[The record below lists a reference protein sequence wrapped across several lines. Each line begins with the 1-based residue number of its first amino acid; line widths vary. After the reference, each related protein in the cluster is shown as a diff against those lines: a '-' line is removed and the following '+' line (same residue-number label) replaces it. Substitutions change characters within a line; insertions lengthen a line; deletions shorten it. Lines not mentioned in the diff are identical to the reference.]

1 MITDARVLQ
10 PEFVPNDVKHRSNEV
25 SHLSDTLHPIIDGNR
40 AETTFLYGPS
50 GAGKT
55 CVARYT
61 IDRLR
66 ENVVALDHQ
75 YINCWEDHTRFKT
88 LHRLLEGIDRAYDIH
103 RQSTPRDEMLA
114 RLRDYDEPY
123 VVILDEADQLEEK
136 SLLYQLYRIPNL
148 TMVLIANRQED
159 VFSELGSRLN
169 SRLEACARIRFGRYS
184 IDQLVTILEDRVQW
198 GVNPGAIDAEQL
210 ELIADHAAGDARA
223 AIGIFRHA
231 AKVAQR
237 EGHDRITASVIDGV
251 VSEAKSEIRQK
262 TTEKL
267 TEHQQTLYDIIT
279 NTGEITPG
287 NLYERYCAAVSD
299 PKTKRTV
306 RNHLSKLRE
315 YNLIAAN
322 GANRGRSYKPVSDNP
337 TV

>member
-25 SHLSDTLHPIIDGNR
+25 SHLSDTLRPIIDGNR
-40 AETTFLYGPS
+40 AETTFLYGSS

-88 LHRLLEGIDRAYDIH
+88 LHRLLKGIDRAYDIH

-114 RLRDYDEPY
+114 RLRDHDEPY

-169 SRLEACARIRFGRYS
+169 SRLQACARIKFGRYS
-184 IDQLVTILEDRVQW
+184 INQLVTILEDRVRW
-198 GVNPGAIDAEQL
+198 GVDPGAIDTEQL

-231 AKVAQR
+231 AKVVQR
-237 EGHDRITASVIDGV
+237 EGHDRITASVINDV

-267 TEHQQTLYDIIT
+267 TEHQQALYDIIT

-287 NLYERYCAAVSD
+287 NLYDRYCAAVSD

-315 YNLIAAN
+315 YNLITAN
-322 GANRGRSYKPVSDNP
+322 GANRGRSYQPVSDNP

>member
-25 SHLSDTLHPIIDGNR
+25 SHLSDTLRPIIDGNR

-88 LHRLLEGIDRAYDIH
+88 LHRLLEGINRAYDIH

-114 RLRDYDEPY
+114 RLRDHDEPY
-123 VVILDEADQLEEK
+123 VVILDEADQLKEK

-169 SRLEACARIRFGRYS
+169 SRLQACARIKFGRYS
-184 IDQLVTILEDRVQW
+184 INQLVTILEDRVQW

-267 TEHQQTLYDIIT
+267 TEHQQALYDIIT

-315 YNLIAAN
+315 YNLITAN
-322 GANRGRSYKPVSDNP
+322 GANRGRSYQPVTDNP

>member
-88 LHRLLEGIDRAYDIH
+88 LYRLLEGIDRAYDIH

-114 RLRDYDEPY
+114 RLRDHDEPY

-169 SRLEACARIRFGRYS
+169 SRLEACARIKFGRYS
-184 IDQLVTILEDRVQW
+184 INQLVTILEDRVRW
-198 GVNPGAIDAEQL
+198 GVDPGAIDTEQL

-231 AKVAQR
+231 AKVVQR
-237 EGHDRITASVIDGV
+237 EGHDRITASVINDV

-267 TEHQQTLYDIIT
+267 TEHQQALYDIIT

-287 NLYERYCAAVSD
+287 NLYDRYCAAVSD

-315 YNLIAAN
+315 YNLITAN
-322 GANRGRSYKPVSDNP
+322 GANRGRSYQPVSDNP

>member
-25 SHLSDTLHPIIDGNR
+25 SHLSDTLRPIIDGNR

-88 LHRLLEGIDRAYDIH
+88 LYRLLEGIDRAYDIH

-114 RLRDYDEPY
+114 RLRDHDEPY

-169 SRLEACARIRFGRYS
+169 SRLEACARIKFGRYS
-184 IDQLVTILEDRVQW
+184 INQLVTILEDRVRW
-198 GVNPGAIDAEQL
+198 GVDPGAIDTEQL

-231 AKVAQR
+231 AKVVQR
-237 EGHDRITASVIDGV
+237 EGHDRITASVINDV

-267 TEHQQTLYDIIT
+267 TEHQQALYDIIT

-287 NLYERYCAAVSD
+287 NLYDRYCAAVSD

-315 YNLIAAN
+315 YNLITAN
-322 GANRGRSYKPVSDNP
+322 GANRGRSYQPVSDNP

>member
-25 SHLSDTLHPIIDGNR
+25 SHLSDTLRPIINGNR
-40 AETTFLYGPS
+40 AETPFLYGPS

-88 LHRLLEGIDRAYDIH
+88 LYRLLEGIDRAYDIH

-114 RLRDYDEPY
+114 RLRDHDEPY

-169 SRLEACARIRFGRYS
+169 SRLEACARIKFGRYS
-184 IDQLVTILEDRVQW
+184 INQLVTILEDRVRW
-198 GVNPGAIDAEQL
+198 GVDPGAIDTEQL

-231 AKVAQR
+231 AKVVQR
-237 EGHDRITASVIDGV
+237 EGHDRITASVINDV

-267 TEHQQTLYDIIT
+267 TEHQQALYDIIT

-287 NLYERYCAAVSD
+287 NLYDRYCAAVSD

-315 YNLIAAN
+315 YNLITAN
-322 GANRGRSYKPVSDNP
+322 GANRGRSYQPVSDNP

>member
-25 SHLSDTLHPIIDGNR
+25 SHLSDTLRPIINGNR
-40 AETTFLYGPS
+40 AETPFLYGPS

-88 LHRLLEGIDRAYDIH
+88 LYRLLEGIDRAYDIH

-114 RLRDYDEPY
+114 RLRDHDEPY

-169 SRLEACARIRFGRYS
+169 SRLQACARIKFGRYS
-184 IDQLVTILEDRVQW
+184 IDQLVTILEDRVRW
-198 GVNPGAIDAEQL
+198 GVNPSAINDEQL

-267 TEHQQTLYDIIT
+267 TEHQQALYDIIT

-322 GANRGRSYKPVSDNP
+322 GANRGRSYQPVSDSP

>member
-25 SHLSDTLHPIIDGNR
+25 SHLSDTLRPIIDGNR

-50 GAGKT
+50 GAGKP

-114 RLRDYDEPY
+114 RLRDHDEPY

-169 SRLEACARIRFGRYS
+169 SRLQACARIKFGRYS

-198 GVNPGAIDAEQL
+198 GVNPGAISDEQL

-237 EGHDRITASVIDGV
+237 EGHDRITASVIDSV

-267 TEHQQTLYDIIT
+267 TEHQQALYDIIT

-287 NLYERYCAAVSD
+287 NLYDRYCAAVSD

-315 YNLIAAN
+315 YNLITAN
-322 GANRGRSYKPVSDNP
+322 GANRGRSYQPVTDNP

>member
-88 LHRLLEGIDRAYDIH
+88 LYRLLEGIDRAYDIH

-114 RLRDYDEPY
+114 RLRDHDEPY

-169 SRLEACARIRFGRYS
+169 SRLEACARIKFGRYS
-184 IDQLVTILEDRVQW
+184 INQLVTILEDRVRW
-198 GVNPGAIDAEQL
+198 GVDPGAIDTEQL

-237 EGHDRITASVIDGV
+237 EGHDRITASVINDV

-267 TEHQQTLYDIIT
+267 TEHQQALYDIIT

-287 NLYERYCAAVSD
+287 NLYDRYCAAVSD

-315 YNLIAAN
+315 YNLITAN
-322 GANRGRSYKPVSDNP
+322 GANRGRSYQPVSDNP

>member
-25 SHLSDTLHPIIDGNR
+25 SHLSDTLRPIIDGNR

-114 RLRDYDEPY
+114 RLRDHDEPY

-169 SRLEACARIRFGRYS
+169 SRLQACARIKFGRYS
-184 IDQLVTILEDRVQW
+184 INQLVTILEDRVQW
-198 GVNPGAIDAEQL
+198 GVNPGAISDEQL

-267 TEHQQTLYDIIT
+267 TEHQQALYDIIT

-315 YNLIAAN
+315 YNLITAN
-322 GANRGRSYKPVSDNP
+322 GANRGRSYQPVTDNP

>member
-114 RLRDYDEPY
+114 RLRDHDEPY

-169 SRLEACARIRFGRYS
+169 SRLEACARIKFGRYS
-184 IDQLVTILEDRVQW
+184 IDQLVTILEDRVRW
-198 GVNPGAIDAEQL
+198 GVDPGAIDAEQL

-267 TEHQQTLYDIIT
+267 TEHQQALYDIIT

-287 NLYERYCAAVSD
+287 NLYDRYCAAVSD

-315 YNLIAAN
+315 YNLITAN
-322 GANRGRSYKPVSDNP
+322 GANRGRSYQPVSDNP